1 VPSTIALWKADA
13 SSDGGWPQN
22 WRRVRTLFVSDGTTT
37 GTDCRSVRASL
48 GSSAAIAYDD
58 TTERWNLF
66 YVGFI
71 SCNDTAFVN
80 RQGRIFR
87 AESSVAGMAGIEST
101 YTDTG
106 LDGGIVLKPDDGRSQ
121 RDWEGSQ
128 GDDSMQPY
136 SLGPGRGWASFF
148 GSAGILD
155 SGENHGQRV
164 GLVTAPELK
173 GPWTRST
180 AAAAAAAAAAAG
192 LQQPVNPVNLSAWV
206 THIEQPIVTRLRDGS
221 GYLAF
226 FDALQAQGRGMV
238 GVSFSVDGLTV
249 RESLHTTG
257 LSTQSVDIHTNF
269 EYSSQH
275 TPCTIS
281 CSAF

>member
-1 VPSTIALWKADA
+1 VPSNIALWKADA

-58 TTERWNLF
+58 TTERWNVF

-101 YTDTG
+101 YTDT
-106 LDGGIVLKPDDGRSQ
+106 DVVLKPDDGRSQ
-121 RDWEGSQ
+121 RDWEGTQ

-136 SLGPGRGWASFF
+136 SLGPGRGWAAFF

-180 AAAAAAAAAAAG
+180 AGAG
-192 LQQPVNPVNLSAWV
+192 WQLPVNPVNLSAWE

-226 FDALQAQGRGMV
+226 FDALQHQGRGMV

-249 RESLHTTG
+249 RESLQTTG
-257 LSTQSVDIHTNF
+257 THHTV
-269 EYSSQH
+269 S
-275 TPCTIS
+275 
-281 CSAF
+281 